1 MVGHAAPTAAERS
14 DGFALASKRREEKSL
29 PMSVVLA
36 AVAQDGLRED
46 QGVILEAAKKNP
58 RLVLSEA
65 GTRRTVSHIF
75 HPVRGDRGLSSG
87 EGSQFWRQQ
96 LQSMSGVQLCGI
108 KDQAYISNPFRAALL
123 ALLLE
128 FRVRGDDGW
137 LRTRG
142 GHVSP
147 EQNRRSFERA
157 ASPGPSAAVA
167 AWAFC
172 EFRAALYPEALEDV
186 GLMPKPKPIRKAA
199 KQESFVGGAIAAGL
213 NWFWDDATLSDLQT
227 AVSRAWSG
235 TSGCKDEDQEEEEP
249 RPLLESFMA
258 GLSSENG
265 LSQRAQDALAT
276 AIMELGSGTK
286 VRVLAR
292 VATDA
297 SAWLQESAGTV
308 LALAEGHRP
317 SKTESPRSL
326 TVSTAQSTPS
336 AMARY
341 TPSREGTAGTAASRE
356 EASTAAET
364 LLCAFFEE
372 LEQH

>member
-1 MVGHAAPTAAERS
+1 
-14 DGFALASKRREEKSL
+14 
-29 PMSVVLA
+29 
-36 AVAQDGLRED
+36 
-46 QGVILEAAKKNP
+46 
-58 RLVLSEA
+58 
-65 GTRRTVSHIF
+65 
-75 HPVRGDRGLSSG
+75 
-87 EGSQFWRQQ
+87 
-96 LQSMSGVQLCGI
+96 
-108 KDQAYISNPFRAALL
+108 
-123 ALLLE
+123 
-128 FRVRGDDGW
+128 
-137 LRTRG
+137 
-142 GHVSP
+142 
-147 EQNRRSFERA
+147 
-157 ASPGPSAAVA
+157 
-167 AWAFC
+167 
-172 EFRAALYPEALEDV
+172 
-186 GLMPKPKPIRKAA
+186 AA

-308 LALAEGHRP
+308 LALTEGHRP

-341 TPSREGTAGTAASRE
+341 TPSREGRRE

-372 LEQH
+372 WEQHQPWPQLPPVGALWPLPQGKPRAWRESTDLLNNACACADSWFVKGHESARQAIRSLLTLRALLQRAD